1 MYVLEKNKAKIRPVC
16 SFIFC
21 YWLSCKYGNSCE
33 GRWGV
38 VMYDMD
44 QAGAEKITS
53 KPGLTPGPMALCRAN
68 FF

>member
-21 YWLSCKYGNSCE
+21 YWLSYKYGNSCE

-38 VMYDMD
+38 VMCDMD
-44 QAGAEKITS
+44 QAGAEKITHQS
-53 KPGLTPGPMALCRAN
+53 QG
-68 FF
+68 